1 MMRISP
7 AHRLRRLVAL
17 SIATL
22 STLIAVHSAHAQD
35 KVLNL
40 YSARHYSTDEALYSN
55 FTKTTGIKIN
65 RLEGGEDQL
74 LQRIKSEG
82 ANSPA
87 DVFLTVDA
95 GRLWIADQEG
105 VFAPIQSKVLN
116 DRIPASYRLPSGTWY
131 GLSSRARVSDTAL
144 AWPSKPS

>member
-1 MMRISP
+1 MSNFASSRSLL
-7 AHRLRRLVAL
+7 AVCLSAL
-17 SIATL
+17 L
-22 STLIAVHSAHAQD
+22 SLSAAHAQE

-40 YSARHYSTDEALYSN
+40 YSARHYSTDEAMYTN

-82 ANSPA
+82 VNSPA

-105 VFAPIQSKVLN
+105 VFAPIQSTVLN
-116 DRIPASYRLPSGTWY
+116 ERIPAS
-131 GLSSRARVSDTAL
+131 
-144 AWPSKPS
+144 